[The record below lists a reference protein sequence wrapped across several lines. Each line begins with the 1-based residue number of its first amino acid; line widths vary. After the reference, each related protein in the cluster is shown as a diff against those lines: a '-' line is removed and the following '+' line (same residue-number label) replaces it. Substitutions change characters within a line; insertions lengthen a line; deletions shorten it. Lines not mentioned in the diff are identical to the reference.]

1 MNELLNSSLT
11 AGSQKAYQR
20 AWTCYRQ
27 FHARFYSA
35 CETHLIPVSIDA
47 LALFISYLSSK
58 QFAVATIHSYVSA
71 IGYVHRL
78 RGIGDPTKSF
88 LIQKLLTATS
98 RNRVSDIRLPI
109 SRPLL
114 HQLVSSLSSTH
125 SSAAQRKRYAA
136 MFTTAFYGFF
146 RIGELAAKNVDSG
159 GDVLQYDDLCFISSN
174 GRISMAKLTI
184 RKFKHNTANKAF
196 EILIARENSVLV
208 CPVQTL
214 LDYCGMR
221 GAAPGPLFCESDLR
235 PVTIS
240 SFNTALKR
248 CLVFCGLDTSRYK
261 GHSFRIGAATHASEQ
276 GFSDSQ
282 IRRLGRWQSDAFK
295 SYLRSGALS
304 ANAQNDLSC

>member
-1 MNELLNSSLT
+1 
-11 AGSQKAYQR
+11 
-20 AWTCYRQ
+20 
-27 FHARFYSA
+27 
-35 CETHLIPVSIDA
+35 
-47 LALFISYLSSK
+47 
-58 QFAVATIHSYVSA
+58 
-71 IGYVHRL
+71 
-78 RGIGDPTKSF
+78 
-88 LIQKLLTATS
+88 
-98 RNRVSDIRLPI
+98 
-109 SRPLL
+109 
-114 HQLVSSLSSTH
+114 
-125 SSAAQRKRYAA
+125 

-174 GRISMAKLTI
+174 GSISMAKLTI

-221 GAAPGPLFCESDLR
+221 GAASGPLFCDSDLR

-240 SFNTALKR
+240 LFNTELKR

-282 IRRLGRWQSDAFK
+282 IRKLGRWQSDAFK
-295 SYLRSGALS
+295 TYLRSGALS
-304 ANAQNDLSC
+304 ANAQND